1 MQFYTIMTGNKFLNA
16 NLFRRDSENIVE
28 AVKFTY
34 KEDVEEYF
42 EGLRKDRGFR
52 IVKVKCE
59 LEDVE
64 V

>member
-1 MQFYTIMTGNKFLNA
+1 MKFYTIMRGNKFLNS
-16 NLFRRDSENIVE
+16 NLFRGDSENIVE
-28 AVKFTY
+28 AVRFTHE
-34 KEDVEEYF
+34 EDVKEYF

-64 V
+64 D